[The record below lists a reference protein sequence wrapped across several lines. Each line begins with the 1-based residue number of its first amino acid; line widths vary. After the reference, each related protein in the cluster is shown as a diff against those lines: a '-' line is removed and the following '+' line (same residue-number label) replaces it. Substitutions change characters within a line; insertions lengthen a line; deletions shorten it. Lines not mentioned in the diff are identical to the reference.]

1 MARAIGLNV
10 EKATEDGIMARVVG
24 HITHL
29 RRKDGEEGY
38 YDREEL
44 TYSHDWVLEY
54 IEVFDPEKEVRLE
67 G

>member
-1 MARAIGLNV
+1 MRLLLNV
-10 EKATEDGIMARVVG
+10 EKASMDGVLAKVVG

-29 RRKDGEEGY
+29 TREGGEEGY

-54 IEVFDPEKEVRLE
+54 IEIIN
-67 G
+67 